1 MRQCPPGIICFSPST
16 LVFMIFLII
25 ALFGIFYFLQLNA
38 TQSQNPTRLFSVP
51 AASHPQPLAIINQIE
66 SSDSLFDLDEL
77 NEAVWDSGVLQEE
90 FIYYHDAIKYLM
102 ENDPSLSEA
111 FEIASEHCFD
121 TKNLNSCVLAGLLAS
136 RLNEE
141 DWHNLARELN
151 EEDFDDDGE
160 RRDQMLEQILDV

>member
-1 MRQCPPGIICFSPST
+1 MKDFEPNRRLKQRIREI
-16 LVFMIFLII
+16 
-25 ALFGIFYFLQLNA
+25 YDE
-38 TQSQNPTRLFSVP
+38 NPKYHELDID
-51 AASHPQPLAIINQIE
+51 AIIREIE

-141 DWHNLARELN
+141 DWHELARELDD
-151 EEDFDDDGE
+151 EDFDDDGE
-160 RRDQMLEQILDV
+160 RRDQMLEQILDE

>member
-1 MRQCPPGIICFSPST
+1 MKDFEPNRRLKQRIREIYDENPKYHELDIDDII
-16 LVFMIFLII
+16 
-25 ALFGIFYFLQLNA
+25 
-38 TQSQNPTRLFSVP
+38 RE
-51 AASHPQPLAIINQIE
+51 IE
-66 SSDSLFDLDEL
+66 SSDSMFDLDEL

-136 RLNEE
+136 RQNEE
-141 DWHNLARELN
+141 DWHNLARELD

-160 RRDQMLEQILDV
+160 RRDQMLEQILDE

>member
-1 MRQCPPGIICFSPST
+1 MKDFEPNRRLKQRIREI
-16 LVFMIFLII
+16 
-25 ALFGIFYFLQLNA
+25 YD
-38 TQSQNPTRLFSVP
+38 QNPKYHELDID
-51 AASHPQPLAIINQIE
+51 AIIREIE

-141 DWHNLARELN
+141 DWHNLSRELD

-160 RRDQMLEQILDV
+160 RRDQMLEQILDE

>member
-1 MRQCPPGIICFSPST
+1 MKDFEPNRRLKQRIREI
-16 LVFMIFLII
+16 
-25 ALFGIFYFLQLNA
+25 YD
-38 TQSQNPTRLFSVP
+38 QNPKYHDLDIDD
-51 AASHPQPLAIINQIE
+51 IIREIE
-66 SSDSLFDLDEL
+66 SHDSLQDLDEL

-102 ENDPSLSEA
+102 DNDPSLSEA

-136 RLNEE
+136 RQNEE
-141 DWHNLARELN
+141 DWHNLSRDLD

-160 RRDQMLEQILDV
+160 RRDQMLEQILDE

>member
-1 MRQCPPGIICFSPST
+1 MA
-16 LVFMIFLII
+16 IFVVKQKYIMKDFEPNRRLKQRIREI
-25 ALFGIFYFLQLNA
+25 YDE
-38 TQSQNPTRLFSVP
+38 NPKYHELDID
-51 AASHPQPLAIINQIE
+51 AIIQEIENQ
-66 SSDSLFDLDEL
+66 DSLFDLDEL

-136 RLNEE
+136 RQNED
-141 DWHNLARELN
+141 DWHNLSRDLD

-160 RRDQMLEQILDV
+160 RRDQMLEQILDK

>member
-1 MRQCPPGIICFSPST
+1 MEEFEPNRRLKQRIRET
-16 LVFMIFLII
+16 
-25 ALFGIFYFLQLNA
+25 YD
-38 TQSQNPTRLFSVP
+38 QNPKYHELDID
-51 AASHPQPLAIINQIE
+51 AIIREIE

-77 NEAVWDSGVLQEE
+77 NEVVWDSGVLQEE

-136 RLNEE
+136 RQNEE
-141 DWHNLARELN
+141 DWHNLSRELD

-160 RRDQMLEQILDV
+160 RRDQMLEQILDE

>member
-1 MRQCPPGIICFSPST
+1 MEEFEPNRRLKQRIRET
-16 LVFMIFLII
+16 
-25 ALFGIFYFLQLNA
+25 YD
-38 TQSQNPTRLFSVP
+38 QNPKYRELDID
-51 AASHPQPLAIINQIE
+51 AIIREIE
-66 SSDSLFDLDEL
+66 SQDSLFDLDEL

-141 DWHNLARELN
+141 DWHELARELDDD
-151 EEDFDDDGE
+151 DFDDDGE
-160 RRDQMLEQILDV
+160 RRDQLLEQILDE

>member
-1 MRQCPPGIICFSPST
+1 MKDFEPNRRLKQRIREIYDG
-16 LVFMIFLII
+16 
-25 ALFGIFYFLQLNA
+25 
-38 TQSQNPTRLFSVP
+38 NPKYHELDID
-51 AASHPQPLAIINQIE
+51 AIINQIE

>member
-1 MRQCPPGIICFSPST
+1 MKDFEPNRRLKQRIREI
-16 LVFMIFLII
+16 
-25 ALFGIFYFLQLNA
+25 YDE
-38 TQSQNPTRLFSVP
+38 NPKYHELDID
-51 AASHPQPLAIINQIE
+51 AIIREIE

-141 DWHNLARELN
+141 DWHNLARELD

-160 RRDQMLEQILDV
+160 RRDQMLEQILDE

>member
-1 MRQCPPGIICFSPST
+1 MNDFEPNRRLKQRIREI
-16 LVFMIFLII
+16 
-25 ALFGIFYFLQLNA
+25 YDE
-38 TQSQNPTRLFSVP
+38 NPKYHDLDID
-51 AASHPQPLAIINQIE
+51 AIIREIE

-111 FEIASEHCFD
+111 FEIAGEHCFD

-136 RLNEE
+136 RQNEE
-141 DWHNLARELN
+141 DWHNLARELD

-160 RRDQMLEQILDV
+160 RRDQMLEQILDE